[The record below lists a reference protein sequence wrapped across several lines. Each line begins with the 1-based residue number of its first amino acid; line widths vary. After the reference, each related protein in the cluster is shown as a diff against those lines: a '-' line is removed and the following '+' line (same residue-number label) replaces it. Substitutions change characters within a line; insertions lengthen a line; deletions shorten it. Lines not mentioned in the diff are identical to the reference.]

1 MRVAFPFLGVLLLAT
16 LGTCAAQQGSTPA
29 EKPKDAPPPS
39 ETAKPASGERKE
51 NPVKPTPEGLAAAKK
66 VFGYDCAMCH
76 GEQGDGKGDLVASMD
91 LKGMKDWREAGAL
104 AGLSDSD
111 LFDIIAKG
119 KGKMVGE
126 GDRVPPEKIWSL
138 VNYVKSF
145 AKKDGVEKASG
156 ETPKS

>member
-1 MRVAFPFLGVLLLAT
+1 
-16 LGTCAAQQGSTPA
+16 
-29 EKPKDAPPPS
+29 
-39 ETAKPASGERKE
+39 
-51 NPVKPTPEGLAAAKK
+51 
-66 VFGYDCAMCH
+66 
-76 GEQGDGKGDLVASMD
+76 
-91 LKGMKDWREAGAL
+91 MKDWREAGAL